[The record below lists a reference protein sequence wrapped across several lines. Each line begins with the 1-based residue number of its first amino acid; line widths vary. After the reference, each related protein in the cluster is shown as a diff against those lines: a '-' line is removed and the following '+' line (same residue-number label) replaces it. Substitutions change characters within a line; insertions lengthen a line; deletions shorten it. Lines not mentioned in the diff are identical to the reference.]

1 MIDKK
6 QIQKHIKE
14 IEGNIAM
21 YSKQLPLT
29 VFARTTRERKFN
41 ERDFEI
47 VRDVQNI
54 LQSICQD
61 WIDEIIDDK
70 EISEWAGKIM
80 YEKYNPSILQAL
92 LNDDV
97 FDFIMLLDDYYF
109 YKTGE
114 NQANIELDN

>member
-1 MIDKK
+1 MITKRK
-6 QIQKHIKE
+6 EQRYIEE
-14 IEGNIAM
+14 IEDSIRK
-21 YSKQLPLT
+21 YSKKLPLSI
-29 VFARTTRERKFN
+29 FARTTREREFSEK
-41 ERDFEI
+41 DFEI
-47 VRDVQNI
+47 VSDVQNI

-61 WIDEIIDDK
+61 WVNRIIDDK

-109 YKTGE
+109 YKTGLKE
-114 NQANIELDN
+114 N

>member
-1 MIDKK
+1 MITKK

-14 IEGNIAM
+14 IEKNIAM
-21 YSKQLPLT
+21 YSEKLPLT
-29 VFARTTRERKFN
+29 VFARMARKQKFS
-41 ERDFEI
+41 EKDFEI

-54 LQSICQD
+54 LQSVCQD
-61 WIDEIIDDK
+61 WADGIIDDK

-80 YEKYNPSILQAL
+80 YEKYNPSILQAI

-114 NQANIELDN
+114 KENRYY